1 MRGVSVSKKN
11 RQEFSQARNQQSDK
25 AAFIAAASQYKR
37 RSPPQTPEQIAQ
49 TERAQRTAQEQ
60 SAAQAVRDWPGS
72 LAERRDFWQLWGRPL
87 TNEVNGET
95 TPRVLAHSNRL
106 LSTGTRLANHRI
118 RERLCNYHE
127 GRRP

>member
-1 MRGVSVSKKN
+1 MSKKN

-72 LAERRDFWQLWGRPL
+72 LAERRGFEFARL
-87 TNEVNGET
+87 TDGNHGMAVAASRVYGFFGALLFMKGFLAALGPAAYERGE
-95 TPRVLAHSNRL
+95 R
-106 LSTGTRLANHRI
+106 
-118 RERLCNYHE
+118 
-127 GRRP
+127 